1 MGKAKIRSFFEK
13 NKGDLFINS
22 PHKFF
27 KQLNAQGV
35 ILPSLYCIPYR
46 HNKSR

>member
-27 KQLNAQGV
+27 KQLNAQGDSPFLV
-35 ILPSLYCIPYR
+35 LHSLQA
-46 HNKSR
+46 